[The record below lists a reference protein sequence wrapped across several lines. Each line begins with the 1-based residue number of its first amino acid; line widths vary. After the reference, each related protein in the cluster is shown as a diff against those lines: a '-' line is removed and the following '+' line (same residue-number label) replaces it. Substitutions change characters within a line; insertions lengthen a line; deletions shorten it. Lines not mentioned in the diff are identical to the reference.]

1 MQFCQGDKVKIV
13 SSVDYP
19 EYRKYIGRTAT
30 VYRDYPDGSG
40 SGLVA
45 VRGLESKVKERVL
58 GYVGFAP
65 EDLKKV

>member
-1 MQFCQGDKVKIV
+1 MKFKKGQQVKIV

-30 VYRDYPDGSG
+30 VYTDGPDG

-45 VRGLESKVKERVL
+45 VQGLESKRNEKFF

-65 EDLKKV
+65 EDLQKV

>member
-1 MQFCQGDKVKIV
+1 M
-13 SSVDYP
+13 DYP
-19 EYRKYIGRTAT
+19 QYRKYIGRTAT

-45 VRGLESKVKERVL
+45 VQGLESKVKERVL